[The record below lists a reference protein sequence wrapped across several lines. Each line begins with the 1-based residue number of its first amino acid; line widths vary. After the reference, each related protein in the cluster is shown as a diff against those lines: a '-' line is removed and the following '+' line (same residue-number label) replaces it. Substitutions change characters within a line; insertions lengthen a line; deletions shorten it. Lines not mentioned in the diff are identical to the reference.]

1 METNQKVL
9 NPERPACSQGNFY
22 KPITNAIGPGMNE
35 RIQKLRKISFE
46 TEPSLSIE
54 RALIQTQFYKENFG
68 KYSIP
73 VLRALNFLE
82 ICTQKTIYLG
92 EGCFWCT
99 EAFFQRVNGVI
110 SVESGY
116 GGGFVENPTYEQ
128 VCDKNTGHVEL
139 AKVVFDPAV
148 VSIDE
153 ILEIFW
159 KTHDPTTLDQ
169 QGNDIGTQYRSA
181 IFATNNEQI
190 LLAEDL
196 IKKIDALG
204 VLKSKITT
212 EVNTFNSFF
221 SAEENH
227 QKYLK
232 KFPDGYSCHFIRDI
246 NFSF

>member
-1 METNQKVL
+1 MAIETVYLAGGCYWGFEDHLSK
-9 NPERPACSQGNFY
+9 
-22 KPITNAIGPGMNE
+22 IPGVVDTTVG
-35 RIQKLRKISFE
+35 F
-46 TEPSLSIE
+46 
-54 RALIQTQFYKENFG
+54 
-68 KYSIP
+68 
-73 VLRALNFLE
+73 
-82 ICTQKTIYLG
+82 
-92 EGCFWCT
+92 
-99 EAFFQRVNGVI
+99 
-110 SVESGY
+110 SG
-116 GGGFVENPTYEQ
+116 GHVKN
-128 VCDKNTGHVEL
+128 VCYREVTTGTTGHAETV
-139 AKVVFDPAV
+139 KVVFD
-148 VSIDE
+148 SD
-153 ILEIFW
+153 ILSFKDLLLFFFKI
-159 KTHDPTTLDQ
+159 HDPTTLNQ

-232 KFPDGYSCHFIRDI
+232 KFPDGYSCYFIRDI